1 MNFYLNTDIFNHLKK
16 DLKKKD
22 LISVFKKLTIFI
34 NKLVNY
40 DSDVVFSQNFFNENL
55 FDDTLFNILSNG
67 LEVEEFSILMRRIDT
82 QCSNS
87 QCSDILEGYLQEDLE
102 INYLNCKQKSSGE
115 DIIGTYIACALYN
128 EMPILN

>member
-55 FDDTLFNILSNG
+55 FDDRATCRL
-67 LEVEEFSILMRRIDT
+67 
-82 QCSNS
+82 
-87 QCSDILEGYLQEDLE
+87 
-102 INYLNCKQKSSGE
+102 
-115 DIIGTYIACALYN
+115 
-128 EMPILN
+128 